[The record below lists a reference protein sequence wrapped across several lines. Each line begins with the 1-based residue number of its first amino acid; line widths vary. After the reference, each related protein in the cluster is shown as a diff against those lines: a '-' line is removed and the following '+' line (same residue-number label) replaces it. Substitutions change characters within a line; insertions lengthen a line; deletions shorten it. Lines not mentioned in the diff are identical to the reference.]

1 MLHPSETAF
10 LSGGLH
16 HRDKIWPSITFS
28 LEELQ
33 DQKELLHSPGRQ
45 NHWTCRWEGLDHRC
59 SSLSYSSLSVWNL
72 LQKIYHLAFLIWQSY
87 IFARSQYTSH
97 FTQISFQYP
106 LMQKYQLS
114 LNGLFKWR
122 GMQGEKTEE
131 VFFVT
136 YKLDQETAGW
146 IKIFPKE
153 SVFSPNMKV
162 KVFSCTC
169 PINTVYTSPIEVSS
183 TYLWCV
189 RCVGSEVSVLME
201 ENCFEHWGSVL
212 GFTCYSRSHV
222 PLLCPQ
228 STCP

>member
-1 MLHPSETAF
+1 MAF
-10 LSGGLH
+10 LSVGLH

-33 DQKELLHSPGRQ
+33 DQKELLHSPARQ

-59 SSLSYSSLSVWNL
+59 SSLVCSSFSVWNM
-72 LQKIYHLAFLIWQSY
+72 LQKIHHWAFLIWQSY
-87 IFARSQYTSH
+87 IFARSQYPSH

-136 YKLDQETAGW
+136 WPRDWGLNWK
-146 IKIFPKE
+146 
-153 SVFSPNMKV
+153 SVLFSPYMKV

-169 PINTVYTSPIEVSS
+169 PINTVFTSPIKVSS
-183 TYLWCV
+183 T
-189 RCVGSEVSVLME
+189 SMM
-201 ENCFEHWGSVL
+201 
-212 GFTCYSRSHV
+212 
-222 PLLCPQ
+222 CPM
-228 STCP
+228 CR